1 MDDLKFNKVAAGFL
15 MAGLIAMGGYKISEI
30 LVPHQNLAENSYP
43 IEISQQVA
51 FLQRRRAIWSRTDS
65 GHAG

>member
-43 IEISQQVA
+43 IEITQQVA
-51 FLQRRRAIWSRTDS
+51 SSSSAAVP
-65 GHAG
+65 AGPERFGNAG